1 MFRTWIALLLIGF
14 FVYFAQ
20 DGFFILCRYLKLVEG
35 GLGNHAPLQE
45 GSRSPLKYVI
55 INDETV
61 GTFELEDDI
70 DHVL

>member
-1 MFRTWIALLLIGF
+1 M
-14 FVYFAQ
+14 
-20 DGFFILCRYLKLVEG
+20 CRYQKLVEG
-35 GLGNHAPLQE
+35 GLGNHVPPQE

-61 GTFELEDDI
+61 GKFELEDDT